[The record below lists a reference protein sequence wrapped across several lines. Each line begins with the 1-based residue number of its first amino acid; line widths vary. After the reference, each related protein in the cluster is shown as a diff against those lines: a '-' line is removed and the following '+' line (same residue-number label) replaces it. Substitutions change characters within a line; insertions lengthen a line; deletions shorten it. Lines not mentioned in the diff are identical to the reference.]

1 MRYIPKV
8 SHESVEENHRHF
20 MERVSIFKKRGFD
33 FSRSLRFVL
42 KKAEP
47 LHGSILE
54 IGTGTG
60 HTMLAMAKA
69 GYKFTSIDKDK
80 DTLKIAALNLAYA
93 KLLPLVEF
101 HAMDGK
107 KLKFKNSSF
116 NNIIAVSVFHHISS
130 VEKMLIEIDRVLSKN
145 GKIVFA
151 DFNSKGMAIVNS
163 VHKHEGRV
171 HECTDASKEKIF
183 SYFHG
188 LGYDMDRYNSKSH
201 WVIIGKKI
209 IRK

>member
-1 MRYIPKV
+1 
-8 SHESVEENHRHF
+8 

-60 HTMLAMAKA
+60 HTMLALAKA
-69 GYKFTSIDKDK
+69 GYELTSIDKDK
-80 DTLKIAALNLAYA
+80 NALKIAALNLAYA

-107 KLKFKNSSF
+107 KLKFKNNSF
-116 NNIIAVSVFHHISS
+116 NNIIAVSVFHHINS

-163 VHKHEGRV
+163 VHRHEGGV
-171 HECTDASKEKIF
+171 HECTDATKGKIF

-188 LGYDMDRYNSKSH
+188 LGYDMDSYNSKSH
-201 WVIIGKKI
+201 WAIIGKKV

>member
-60 HTMLAMAKA
+60 HTMLALAKA

-151 DFNSKGMAIVNS
+151 DFNSKGMAIGNS

>member
-33 FSRSLRFVL
+33 FSRTLRFVL

-47 LHGSILE
+47 LRGSILE
-54 IGTGTG
+54 IGTGKG
-60 HTMLAMAKA
+60 HTMLALAKA
-69 GYKFTSIDKDK
+69 GHKFTSIDKDK
-80 DTLKIAALNLAYA
+80 NTLKIAALNLAYA
-93 KLLPLVEF
+93 KLLSLVEF
-101 HAMDGK
+101 HTMDGK
-107 KLKFKNSSF
+107 KLKFKNNSF

-145 GKIVFA
+145 GKIIFA

>member
-8 SHESVEENHRHF
+8 TPESVRENHRHF

-54 IGTGTG
+54 IGTGKG
-60 HTMLAMAKA
+60 HTMLALAKA
-69 GYKFTSIDKDK
+69 GHKFTSIDKDK
-80 DTLKIAALNLAYA
+80 NTLKIAALNLAYA
-93 KLLPLVEF
+93 KLLSLVEF
-101 HAMDGK
+101 HTMDGK
-107 KLKFKNSSF
+107 KLKFKNNSF
-116 NNIIAVSVFHHISS
+116 NNIIAVSVFHHINS

>member
-8 SHESVEENHRHF
+8 TPESVRENHRHF

-33 FSRSLRFVL
+33 FSRTLRFVL

-47 LHGSILE
+47 LRGSILE
-54 IGTGTG
+54 IGTGKG
-60 HTMLAMAKA
+60 HTMLALAKA
-69 GYKFTSIDKDK
+69 GHKFTSIDKDK
-80 DTLKIAALNLAYA
+80 NTLKIAALNLAYA
-93 KLLPLVEF
+93 KLLSLVEF
-101 HAMDGK
+101 HTMDGK
-107 KLKFKNSSF
+107 KLKFKNNSF

-145 GKIVFA
+145 GKIIFA

-171 HECTDASKEKIF
+171 HECTDATKEKIF

>member
-8 SHESVEENHRHF
+8 THESVEENHRHF
-20 MERVSIFKKRGFD
+20 IERVSIFKKRGLD
-33 FSRSLRFVL
+33 FSRRLRFVL

-47 LHGSILE
+47 LRGSILE

-60 HTMLAMAKA
+60 HTMLALAKA

-80 DTLKIAALNLAYA
+80 DVLRIAALNLAYA

-101 HAMDGK
+101 HAMNGK
-107 KLKFKNSSF
+107 ELKFKNNSF
-116 NNIIAVSVFHHISS
+116 NNIIAVSVFHHINS
-130 VEKMLIEIDRVLSKN
+130 VEKMLIEIDRVLNKN
-145 GKIVFA
+145 GKIIFA
-151 DFNSKGMAIVNS
+151 DFNSNGMAIVNS

-171 HECTDASKEKIF
+171 HECTDATKEKIF

-188 LGYDMDRYNSKSH
+188 LGYDMDHYNSKSH
-201 WVIIGKKI
+201 WVIIGKK
-209 IRK
+209 

>member
-8 SHESVEENHRHF
+8 TPESVRENHRHF

-33 FSRSLRFVL
+33 FSRTLRFVL

-47 LHGSILE
+47 LRGSILE
-54 IGTGTG
+54 IGTGKG
-60 HTMLAMAKA
+60 HTMLALAKA
-69 GYKFTSIDKDK
+69 GHKFTSIDKDK
-80 DTLKIAALNLAYA
+80 NTLKIAALNLAYA
-93 KLLPLVEF
+93 KLLSLVEF
-101 HAMDGK
+101 HTMDGK
-107 KLKFKNSSF
+107 KLKFKNNSF

-145 GKIVFA
+145 GKIIFA

-171 HECTDASKEKIF
+171 HECTDATKEKIF

-188 LGYDMDRYNSKSH
+188 LGYDMDHYNSKSH
-201 WVIIGKKI
+201 WVIVGKKI